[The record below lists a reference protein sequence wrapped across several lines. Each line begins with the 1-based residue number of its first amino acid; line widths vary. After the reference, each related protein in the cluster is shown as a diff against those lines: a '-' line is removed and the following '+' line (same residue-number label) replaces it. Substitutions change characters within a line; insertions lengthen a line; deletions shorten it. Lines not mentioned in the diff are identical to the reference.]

1 MYIIDLKGLES
12 ANLQVNGCTLVLKNG
27 QEVSEVIAK
36 AIPKYVVEI
45 TDSVKEI
52 KEEILTEVSGPVE
65 VEVSEDSEEVE
76 EVKVVE
82 TKKSKK

>member
-36 AIPKYVVEI
+36 AIPKYIVEVKG
-45 TDSVKEI
+45 SVES

-65 VEVSEDSEEVE
+65 VEISEDSIEVTE
-76 EVKVVE
+76 EVKIR
-82 TKKSKK
+82 KPRK